1 KPPLATASPGISI
14 EQAKSI
20 LNERKVEK
28 LLLVDA
34 DFTLKGLVTMKD
46 INKTAQYPNAAKDS
60 RGRLRVGAAVS
71 VHDYSRAQM
80 LAEADV
86 DVLVVDT
93 AHGHSKNVID
103 TVRELKKRGIS
114 KPIIAGNIATA
125 DAAKDLIDAGADGV
139 KVGIGPGSICTTR
152 IIAGVG

>member
-1 KPPLATASPGISI
+1 IADPVCLSPDETVGTARRLMREQNIGGIPITLGKRLVGIVTSRDLRFQNDESRRLSDIMTKPPLATASPGISI

-93 AHGHSKNVID
+93 AH
-103 TVRELKKRGIS
+103 
-114 KPIIAGNIATA
+114 
-125 DAAKDLIDAGADGV
+125 
-139 KVGIGPGSICTTR
+139 
-152 IIAGVG
+152 